1 MSEKKDKIRAAV
13 GAIIFHSLLLLVLI
27 FMALT
32 TPLPLPEEEGV
43 EVNLGF
49 SEVGSGNQQRTQPM
63 EQPKPAVPIPV
74 TPVEKQVEEEIVEAD
89 TEEAPAIQEKP
100 ADKPKQEV
108 VEEKPVDKPVIEEKI
123 EEVVK
128 QPEVVKEKEPEPE
141 PEPVVDPRLIYT
153 GKKTKTGDSSEGNDN
168 EAGDKGKVT
177 GDPNSVGYDGLG
189 GKGNGVS
196 YSLGERKAKSLP
208 KPTYNSDDQ
217 GKVVVS
223 IWVNKSGQVTR
234 AEIMQKGT
242 NVTDIS
248 LRNMARQAA
257 LKATFTPDVEAAE
270 VQKGSITYNFIKL
283 N

>member
-1 MSEKKDKIRAAV
+1 MSEKKDRIRAAS
-13 GAIIFHSLLLLVLI
+13 GAIIFHLLLLIMLF
-27 FMALT
+27 FMALI

-49 SEVGSGNQQRTQPM
+49 SDMGNGNQQRTQPI
-63 EQPKPAVPIPV
+63 EQPKPPIP
-74 TPVEKQVEEEIVEAD
+74 TPSTPPQEQIEEEIVQQE
-89 TEEAPAIQEKP
+89 TEEAPAITEKP
-100 ADKPKQEV
+100 AEKPKQEV
-108 VEEKPVDKPVIEEKI
+108 VKEKPVEQKEIEEKPIEVQKPQEIV
-123 EEVVK
+123 EEV
-128 QPEVVKEKEPEPE
+128 EPEPD
-141 PEPVVDPRLIYT
+141 PEPVIDPRLIYN
-153 GKKTKTGDSSEGNDN
+153 GKKTKTGDSNEGNDK

-177 GDPNSVGYDGLG
+177 GDPNSNGYDGLG

-196 YSLGERKAKSLP
+196 YSLGQRKAKALP
-208 KPTYNSDDQ
+208 KPIYDSEDQ

-223 IWVNKSGQVTR
+223 IWVDKSGKVTR

-242 NVTDIS
+242 NVTDIK

-257 LKATFTPDVEAAE
+257 LKAKFTPDIEAAE